1 MAEEQYA
8 EAAADVVS
16 AAEPAAAAEDV
27 GLITSIFNEITGS
40 YLNIALV
47 VLIAWLLY
55 KIYKSRADETA
66 RVNTPPEPELPKL
79 RRDFT
84 IQELKQYDGTQPDG
98 RVLMA
103 VNGTVYDVS
112 RGKRFYGP
120 GTYIFFSSNIT

>member
-1 MAEEQYA
+1 MAEDASANMNE
-8 EAAADVVS
+8 EAVAADV
-16 AAEPAAAAEDV
+16 
-27 GLITSIFNEITGS
+27 GLLASIYNEITGS
-40 YLNIALV
+40 PLNIFLV

-66 RVNTPPEPELPKL
+66 RQNVPIEPELPKL

-84 IQELKQYDGTQPDG
+84 IQELKHYDGNQPDG

-103 VNGTVYDVS
+103 VLGTVYDVT

-120 GTYIFFSSNIT
+120 GKYIQTYT